1 MKVGQ
6 KKYVSFSNK
15 TIGFQKKL
23 FVGLYF
29 LNTDFTSACRQ
40 VAKLATGIAR
50 LQV

>member
-1 MKVGQ
+1 M
-6 KKYVSFSNK
+6 KYVSFSNK

-40 VAKLATGIAR
+40 VA
-50 LQV
+50 